1 MTNKMDDG
9 FELPVSFHGKE
20 FLFPAQLHQYGY
32 VPKIEID
39 VNGVSILYERDEERN
54 WRAIVDSSAIEKNSS
69 INVELLH
76 AIANS
81 IEEILK

>member
-1 MTNKMDDG
+1 MDEG
-9 FELPVSFHGKE
+9 FELPVSFNGKE
-20 FLFPAQLHQYGY
+20 ILFPAQLHQYGY
-32 VPKIEID
+32 VPKIEIY

-54 WRAIVDSSAIEKNSS
+54 WRAIVDPSAIEKN
-69 INVELLH
+69 IPVDVELLQ